1 MSKNMIKISSA
12 LGGSALFAGG
22 IAWVS
27 SAPWWAI
34 LIATIGAPI
43 ALILFFFAL
52 VINELG
58 KNI

>member
-27 SAPWWAI
+27 SAPWWVI
-34 LIATIGAPI
+34 LISTVGAPI
-43 ALILFFFAL
+43 LLVLFFFAL

>member
-1 MSKNMIKISSA
+1 MNKNMIKISSV

-27 SAPWWAI
+27 SAPWWAV
-34 LIATIGAPI
+34 LIVTVGAPLT
-43 ALILFFFAL
+43 LIFLFFAF

>member
-1 MSKNMIKISSA
+1 MSKNGIKIFSA
-12 LGGSALFAGG
+12 LGGSAVFAGG

-34 LIATIGAPI
+34 LVSVVGAPI
-43 ALILFFFAL
+43 VLILLFFVLF
-52 VINELG
+52 INELS